1 MHIKSESQTVI
12 SNVEYKQITTNNN
25 TPTEQHK
32 QTNKQ
37 TKNINTQTIPTHNST
52 QIIISNNQQLSQTT
66 NQQIEQSINQ
76 SIKQTY
82 TTECPKEP
90 KKERRQ
96 RQRK

>member
-37 TKNINTQTIPTHNST
+37 TKNINTT
-52 QIIISNNQQLSQTT
+52 NNT
-66 NQQIEQSINQ
+66 N
-76 SIKQTY
+76 
-82 TTECPKEP
+82 P
-90 KKERRQ
+90 
-96 RQRK
+96 